1 VAGQYRANTAPR
13 PTPERGFFVVDS
25 VRIAVAAGLRYNPGM
40 TADGPSASRRRNH
53 LPWIGPIVVF
63 AGAVSYFLVFAR
75 WPLLRDFPWFN
86 LPVVLAGVAL
96 SAVGLWR
103 ALARPASR
111 RGRILSSLGLLLSL
125 GMGGLFCFY
134 IFSYSYRLPPSAAA
148 HRVETLPALTLIAHD
163 GRAIDLAAS
172 NGRKRVFV
180 FYRGHW

>member
-1 VAGQYRANTAPR
+1 MTEAGPTA
-13 PTPERGFFVVDS
+13 S
-25 VRIAVAAGLRYNPGM
+25 H
-40 TADGPSASRRRNH
+40 RRNH

-96 SAVGLWR
+96 STVGLWR
-103 ALARPASR
+103 ALARPAIW
-111 RGRILSSLGLLLSL
+111 RGRILGSLGLLLSL

-134 IFSYSYRLPPSAAA
+134 IFSLSYRLPPPTAAD
-148 HRVETLPALTLIAHD
+148 RLETLPALTLTAHD

-172 NGRKRVFV
+172 NGRKRVLV